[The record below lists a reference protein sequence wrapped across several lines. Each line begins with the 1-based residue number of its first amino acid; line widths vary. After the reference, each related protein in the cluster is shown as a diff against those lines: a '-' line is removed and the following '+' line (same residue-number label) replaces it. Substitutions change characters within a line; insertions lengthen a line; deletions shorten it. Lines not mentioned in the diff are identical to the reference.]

1 MRFYSNALIKKYFKE
16 TSSYVKYEEPNEV
29 IIFFTFLPRGV
40 TKSFPKTE
48 SFFFSFSMALE
59 IVA

>member
-29 IIFFTFLPRGV
+29 IIFFYISSTGSYEELSENG
-40 TKSFPKTE
+40 KL
-48 SFFFSFSMALE
+48 FF
-59 IVA
+59 